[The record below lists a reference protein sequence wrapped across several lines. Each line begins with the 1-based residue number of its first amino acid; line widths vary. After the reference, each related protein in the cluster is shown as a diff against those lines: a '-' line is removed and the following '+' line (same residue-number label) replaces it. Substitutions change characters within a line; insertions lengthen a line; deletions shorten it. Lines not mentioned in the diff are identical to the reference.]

1 VTVHEAVHDAGPA
14 VAAGTRWGRA
24 THGVRDDRGAGTVL
38 VLALVAV
45 VVALVLGTAVL
56 VGAVVTRGSAQS
68 AADLA
73 ALAAAAS
80 LQRGAADPCSGAREV
95 AARNGAQVEACLCAP
110 DRSCT
115 VSTTLATKTGAA
127 ARATARAGP
136 ASLAD
141 RG

>member
-1 VTVHEAVHDAGPA
+1 MTAHQAHAGGPLVVTGA
-14 VAAGTRWGRA
+14 RRGRA
-24 THGVRDDRGAGTVL
+24 VRGVHDDRGAGTVL
-38 VLALVAV
+38 VLGLVAV
-45 VVALVLGTAVL
+45 VVVLVLGTAAL

-80 LQRGAADPCSGAREV
+80 LQRGAADPCSGASEV
-95 AARNGAQVEACLCAP
+95 AERNGAQVEACRCAP

-115 VSTTLATKTGAA
+115 VSTTLATATGAA

-141 RG
+141 HG